1 MRRSPGLGI
10 RPFDKLRAGP
20 SNVEGRDSG
29 FGNDALPLLTR
40 LVRAAGLLS
49 MTLVVASCSS
59 DRPAPPAADYFSIV
73 QAERLRKDE
82 AFRRQVD
89 EPIPRVAQQFF
100 LPLKYFPI
108 DQAYAVTA
116 SFTPAAARTPV
127 QMPTSTGKLRDM
139 QQVGTLAFTL
149 KGQLLSLGAFVE
161 TGTSPDR
168 LFVPFTDLTSGTET
182 YAAGRYLELGRT
194 ATGIYTIDFNRAFH
208 PYCYYNEDYDCPF
221 PPPSNRLPVPV
232 RAGEKL
238 AQSNIPSAGR

>member
-1 MRRSPGLGI
+1 ML
-10 RPFDKLRAGP
+10 A
-20 SNVEGRDSG
+20 V
-29 FGNDALPLLTR
+29 
-40 LVRAAGLLS
+40 AA
-49 MTLVVASCSS
+49 CSS
-59 DRPAPPAADYFSIV
+59 STPAVPATDYISTV
-73 QAERLRKDE
+73 HAERLRKDE

-89 EPIPRVAQQFF
+89 QPIPQAAQSLF

-108 DQAYAVTA
+108 DPSYAVTA
-116 SFTPAAARTPV
+116 SFAPVAVRTPL
-127 QMPTSTGKLRDM
+127 QMPTSAGKMRDM
-139 QQVGTLAFTL
+139 EQVGTLSFTL

-161 TGTSPDR
+161 VGTPPER

-182 YAAGRYLELGRT
+182 YAAGRYLELDRN

-208 PYCYYNEDYDCPF
+208 PYCYNNEHNDCPY